1 MRNKD
6 QNKELAIR
14 KKAIEMIVNEGFD
27 GLSMQKLAKSANI
40 SASTIYIYFKN
51 REDLLNQLFIEI
63 ERKFETDA
71 LAGFD
76 PEMTFEAG
84 LWLQWQN
91 RYKNISENPLEFY
104 FFEQFRNSPLVKH
117 EDIKEN
123 QFREKMTQFI
133 QNAVVK
139 KEIIE
144 LPSELFWALAYGAF
158 YTLIKFHLD
167 RSTMAGNPFSLNE
180 EKMKLTFDL
189 VLKSLKP

>member
-6 QNKELAIR
+6 QNKEIAIR

-71 LAGFD
+71 LANFD

-104 FFEQFRNSPLVKH
+104 FFEQFRHSPLIQH
-117 EDIKEN
+117 EDIKKN
-123 QFREKMTQFI
+123 LFREKMNQFV
-133 QNAVVK
+133 QNAVAK

-158 YTLIKFHLD
+158 YTLIKFHLNQA
-167 RSTMAGNPFSLNE
+167 TMAGNPFSLSE
-180 EKMKLTFDL
+180 QKLKLTFDL
-189 VLKSLKP
+189 VIKSLKP